1 MLPAIRAQSGGRRR
15 GQPLS
20 DAPGATGPLLAQPHL
35 VLPHLVLPHL
45 VLIDGSGFIFRAFH
59 ALPPMTRP
67 DGTPV
72 NAVFGFTNMLARLL
86 KDHAGTHFAVI
97 FDAGRLT
104 FRNRLYDLYKA
115 QRPEPPEELR
125 PQFALVREATTA
137 FGVPA
142 IELADWEADDL
153 IASYARAA
161 EAAGGRT
168 TIVSSDKDL
177 MQLIRPGV
185 NMLDPMKEKPIGP
198 ADVMEKWGVPPGK
211 LVELQALMGDS
222 VDNVPGV
229 PGVGPKTAAQLITEY
244 GDLEAV
250 LAAAPAMKPSK
261 KRDMLIAHADA
272 ARLSRRLV
280 QLRDDA
286 PLPVALDQ
294 LGVQA
299 PDRAKLAAWLHAQ
312 GFRSIALR
320 LGLEGTPAAPP
331 PPPKGP
337 QGALDFAEPSARPA
351 APPDPGEGRAAYV
364 TVTTLEALQ
373 AWIAEASEAGIVA
386 LDTETDGLDAMRANL
401 VGFSL
406 ATTPGRACYV
416 PLRHADADGRAPEQV
431 PVAQALAALAPLL
444 ADPAVLKVFLN
455 AKFDMLILARAGAP
469 LAAPLDDAML
479 ISYAQDAGRHG
490 HGMDE
495 LALLHLHYA
504 CMSFDSVT
512 GTGRARIPFGQV
524 PLDRATRYAAEDADV
539 TLLLWQHLRP
549 TLRSTAS
556 LALYEQI
563 ERRLVPVLLEMER
576 AGIKV
581 DADDLRAMSKDFETR
596 MIVMAHDI
604 HRMAGFEFNVG
615 SPKQLGE
622 VLFDRMSLPGG
633 KRMKTGAWGTDSGV
647 LQGLADQVHDLPARV
662 LEWRQLQKLKS
673 TYADALVE
681 QINPDTG
688 RVHTSFA
695 MAIASTGRL
704 SSTDPNLQ
712 NIPIRTEE
720 GSRIRR
726 AFIAEPGHVLISA
739 DYSQIE
745 LRLLA
750 HVADIPALKASF
762 AAGEDI
768 HARTASEVF
777 GVPMQGMDPMT
788 RRRAK
793 AINFGI
799 IYGISAFGLG
809 RQLGITPGEARAYID
824 AYFARY
830 PGIRAYMEKTKDDAR
845 IAGFVTTPFGRRC
858 WIPGIDDRN
867 AARRGY
873 AERQA
878 INAPL
883 QGGAADVIKR
893 AMVRLP
899 AALSAAGL
907 SARMLLQVHDELLF
921 EAPAAEAEATAALAR
936 RVMES
941 AATLSVPLVVETG
954 TGRNWAEAH

>member
-1 MLPAIRAQSGGRRR
+1 MV
-15 GQPLS
+15 
-20 DAPGATGPLLAQPHL
+20 DAPVDAGVPPQHL
-35 VLPHLVLPHL
+35 I
-45 VLIDGSGFIFRAFH
+45 LIDGSGFIFRAFH

-86 KDHAGTHFAVI
+86 KDHVGTHIAVI

-125 PQFALVREATTA
+125 PQFALVRDATAA

-161 EAAGGRT
+161 CERGART

-185 NMLDPMKEKPIGP
+185 DMLDPIKQKPIGP
-198 ADVMEKWGVPPGK
+198 PEVMEKFGVAPEK
-211 LVELQALMGDS
+211 LVEVQALMGDS

-229 PGVGPKTAAQLITEY
+229 PGIGPKNAAQLINEF

-250 LAAAPAMKPSK
+250 LAAAPAMKPSRR
-261 KRDMLIAHADA
+261 RDMLIAHAEA
-272 ARLSRRLV
+272 ARISRKLV
-280 QLRDDA
+280 ELRDDV
-286 PLPVALDQ
+286 PLP
-294 LGVQA
+294 
-299 PDRAKLAAWLHAQ
+299 LAFSELATREPEQGRLATWLLAQ
-312 GFRSIALR
+312 GFRSTLTR
-320 LGLEGTPAAPP
+320 LGLEGHKALGAAPASDAVP
-331 PPPKGP
+331 VPTETPSQPAVPFGP
-337 QGALDFAEPSARPA
+337 YDC
-351 APPDPGEGRAAYV
+351 
-364 TVTTLEALQ
+364 VTTAEALA
-373 AWIAEASEAGIVA
+373 AWIAEAMAAGIVA
-386 LDTETDGLDAMRANL
+386 VDTETDGLDAQRANL

-406 ATTPGRACYV
+406 ATAPGRACYV
-416 PLRHADADGRAPEQV
+416 PLRHEGTLENVIAAQVAPD
-431 PVAQALAALAPLL
+431 QAIAMLSPLL
-444 ADPAVLKVFLN
+444 ADPAVLKVFQN
-455 AKFDMLILARAGAP
+455 AKFDMTVLARAGAP
-469 LAAPLDDAML
+469 LAAPIDDTML
-479 ISYAQDAGRHG
+479 ISFAQEAGAHG

-495 LALLHLHYA
+495 LSALHLGHTPVSY
-504 CMSFDSVT
+504 DSVT
-512 GTGRARIPFGQV
+512 GTGKGRIPFGQV
-524 PLDRATRYAAEDADV
+524 PLALATAYAAEDTDV
-539 TLLLWQHLRP
+539 TLRLWHALRP
-549 TLRSTAS
+549 RLRGNHA

-563 ERRLVPVLLEMER
+563 DRRLSGVLLEMER
-576 AGIKV
+576 AGVKV
-581 DADDLRAMSKDFETR
+581 DAADLRAMSKDFEQR
-596 MIVMAHDI
+596 MAVMELDI
-604 HRMAGFEFNVG
+604 HRLAGEPFNVG
-615 SPKQLGE
+615 SAKQLGE
-622 VLFDRMSLPGG
+622 VLFDRMGLQGG
-633 KRMKTGAWGTDSGV
+633 KRMKTGAWGTDASV
-647 LQGLADQVHDLPARV
+647 LQQLAEQGHDLPARV
-662 LEWRQLQKLKS
+662 LEWRQLAKLKS

-681 QINPDTG
+681 EINPATG
-688 RVHTSFA
+688 RVHTCFA

-726 AFIAEPGHVLISA
+726 AFIAEPGFVLVSA

-777 GVPMQGMDPMT
+777 GVPMTGMDPMT

-809 RQLGITPGEARAYID
+809 RQLQIGPGEARAYID

-830 PGIRAYMEKTKDDAR
+830 PGIRTYMERTREEAR
-845 IAGFVTTPFGRRC
+845 IAGYVVSPLGRRC
-858 WIPGIDDRN
+858 WIPGIADKN
-867 AARRGY
+867 PARRGY

-883 QGGAADVIKR
+883 QGGAADIIKR

-899 AALSAAGL
+899 SALRDAGL

-921 EAPAAEAEATAALAR
+921 EAPESEAAATARVAR
-936 RVMES
+936 DVME
-941 AATLSVPLVVETG
+941 AAAVLSVPLVVETG
-954 TGRNWAEAH
+954 TGRTWAAAH